1 MDSDIIILTEDD
13 YWKRIV
19 NGTELHKE
27 FPLLKPFVYR
37 NTDLHE
43 HLGIEHK
50 HDEYHKDHPNGRVFH
65 FKIID
70 KPKYM
75 LAKIKYGF

>member
-1 MDSDIIILTEDD
+1 MESDILILTEYD
-13 YWKRIV
+13 YWKKIV
-19 NGTELHKE
+19 NGTSLNIE

-37 NTDLHE
+37 NKDLHE
-43 HLGIEHK
+43 HLGIEHR
-50 HDEYHKDHPNGRVFH
+50 HDEYHKDLPNGRVFH
-65 FKIID
+65 FKIVD